1 MNFSEQPVQEDGV
14 ITLGLS
20 QTKRAAIDQY
30 RSAMASR
37 ANNAVARIRRRQID
51 RIQAETAALRAQ
63 NDANDRRRHAEDM
76 RRLTNRRDELEL
88 RLFKRNIYLGG

>member
-14 ITLGLS
+14 IRLGLS
-20 QTKRAAIDQY
+20 QTQRTARDQY

-51 RIQAETAALRAQ
+51 RIQAETAALRAE
-63 NDANDRRRHAEDM
+63 NDENDRRRHAQDM
-76 RRLTNRRDELEL
+76 RRLANRRDALEL
-88 RLFKRNIYLGG
+88 RLFKKNIYLGG

>member
-14 ITLGLS
+14 IRLGLS
-20 QTKRAAIDQY
+20 QTQRTARDQY

-76 RRLTNRRDELEL
+76 RRLTNRRDALEL
-88 RLFKRNIYLGG
+88 RLFKKNIYLGG